1 MSKRLRDL
9 VDFSLLDRLGKRHVA
24 CGPRSVAPE
33 DYCAVVD
40 WLFEVC
46 LDMQLEDSTFVLA
59 AQLFARFLVGQNV

>member
-1 MSKRLRDL
+1 LRDL

-46 LDMQLEDSTFVLA
+46 LDMQLEDSTFVEPVVPLLKLLPPA
-59 AQLFARFLVGQNV
+59 PPAPE